1 MTRRRIPHAHRF
13 ALAGLSAAALTLAA
27 CGGTSDSADTATNTG
42 TSTPTSTEDALSI
55 VATTTILGSV
65 AGDVATCAGGSVTTL
80 MPVGADPHDFTPSSA
95 QVAQMVS
102 ADVVIA
108 NGLGLEEG
116 LADALSSA
124 QADGA
129 RVIEVAE
136 LVDPIEFGSGGHSHE
151 GDDHDHGDDHSHEG
165 DDHDHGDDH
174 SHEEEGHSEDEGD
187 DHSHE
192 GDDHSHDEE
201 GHSEDEDKGDDH
213 DHGHDHGSLDPHFWF
228 DMNRMA
234 DAAVIIG
241 DDLAELGG
249 PTYAECGQQVA
260 GEIRAA
266 ESEVA
271 ALLESVPAD
280 KRILVTD
287 HDAFGYLADAY
298 GYEVAGVVIPG
309 GSTLAEPSSAQLRE
323 LVEVIQAEGVPA
335 IFANTAEPSTL
346 ADAVAAEAGNGVEVV
361 VLYVGSLGEPGSGAD
376 TYISMMLTDAELIA
390 NALRD

>member
-1 MTRRRIPHAHRF
+1 MPRRHIPHAHRF

-27 CGGTSDSADTATNTG
+27 CGGTSDSTDTGTATG

-65 AGDVATCAGGSVTTL
+65 AGDIATCAGGSVTTL

-108 NGLGLEEG
+108 NGLGLEAG
-116 LADALSSA
+116 LGDALSSA
-124 QADGA
+124 AADGA

-136 LVDPIEFGSGGHSHE
+136 LVDPIEFGSGGHSRE

-174 SHEEEGHSEDEGD
+174 SEDKGD

-192 GDDHSHDEE
+192 GD
-201 GHSEDEDKGDDH
+201 

-260 GEIRAA
+260 EEIRTA

-323 LVEVIQAEGVPA
+323 LVEVIQAEEVPA
-335 IFANTAEPSTL
+335 IFANTADPSTL
-346 ADAVAAEAGNGVEVV
+346 ADAVAAESGNNVEVV
-361 VLYVGSLGEPGSGAD
+361 VLFVGSLGEPGSGAD
-376 TYISMMLTDAELIA
+376 TYIGMMLTDAELIA

>member
-65 AGDVATCAGGSVTTL
+65 AGDIATCAGGSVTTL

-151 GDDHDHGDDHSHEG
+151 GDDHSHEGDDHSHEG
-165 DDHDHGDDH
+165 DDHGD
-174 SHEEEGHSEDEGD
+174 EHSEDKGD

-260 GEIRAA
+260 EEIRTA

-287 HDAFGYLADAY
+287 HDALGYLADAY
-298 GYEVAGVVIPG
+298 GYEIAGVVIPG

-335 IFANTAEPSTL
+335 IFANTAEPSAL
-346 ADAVAAEAGNGVEVV
+346 ADAVAAEAGNNVEVV
-361 VLYVGSLGEPGSGAD
+361 VLFVGSLGEPGSGAD

-390 NALRD
+390 NALRN